1 MPSPFSRALSSAAQA
16 VDRRIG
22 WHRLPRLLAIPTLI
36 ELHNALRERNLY
48 DTGLPP
54 ARDLPADG
62 AHRTARTLDGTYN
75 DLDQPLMGSI
85 GMRFGR
91 NVPIDQ
97 TWPEP
102 EPAILEPNPRVVSR
116 ELLTRTT
123 FIPATIVNV
132 LAAAWLQFEVH
143 DWFSHGKGQPEDPWE
158 LELDDDDP
166 WRERPMRIQRTR
178 PDPSYSPES
187 GLGRRSLWPGCSRR
201 ATTSPRSPAPNAFP
215 ASRRTRQP
223 TLSS

>member
-36 ELHNALRERNLY
+36 ELRNALRERNLY

-166 WRERPMRIQRTR
+166 WMERPMRIQRTR